1 MTELSLKGLR
11 ILVVEDNFVLADALR
26 YLLAGYDGVVTA
38 IAPTVERA
46 RAALDAEGVDVAILD
61 INLNG
66 TSVVPFADHLRS
78 VGIPFVFVTG
88 YGDDPD
94 LLPEHLRALPRL
106 EKPVEADR
114 LIGLLLELAAPKRAL
129 H

>member
-1 MTELSLKGLR
+1 MTQSLNGLR

-38 IAPTVERA
+38 IAPTVPRA
-46 RAALDAEGVDVAILD
+46 FAALDAQAADVAVLD

-66 TSVVPFADHLRS
+66 NSVVPFAEHLRHAG
-78 VGIPFVFVTG
+78 VPFLFLTG

-94 LLPEHLRALPRL
+94 LLPEHLRDHPRL
-106 EKPVEADR
+106 EKPVQADR
-114 LIGLLLELAAPKRAL
+114 LIDLLLAL
-129 H
+129 TR

>member
-1 MTELSLKGLR
+1 MTALSLRGRR

-46 RAALDAEGVDVAILD
+46 FAALAAGAVDVAVLD

-66 TSVVPFADHLRS
+66 TSVVPFAEHLRAA
-78 VGIPFVFVTG
+78 GIPFVFLTG

-94 LLPEHLRALPRL
+94 LLPEHLRGEPRL
-106 EKPVEADR
+106 EKPVDADC
-114 LIGLLLELAAPKRAL
+114 LVGVLVAL
-129 H
+129 SGR